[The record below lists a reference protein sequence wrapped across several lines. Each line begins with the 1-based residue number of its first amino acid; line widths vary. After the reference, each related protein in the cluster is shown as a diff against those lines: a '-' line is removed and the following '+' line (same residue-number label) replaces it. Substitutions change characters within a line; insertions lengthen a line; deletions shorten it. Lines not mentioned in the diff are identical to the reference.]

1 MSRAGQIEL
10 IHLEPTA
17 AVVLGRT
24 VAAAELASLIEHGI
38 GRVSAAVTAA
48 QVPTAG
54 APFVRFVDLGEPLQV
69 DIGIPLSGP
78 HSVPTLR
85 ATVLPGGDAASTWL
99 EGGLHR
105 LIEGVERLLDDVDRT
120 PSGSPWAEILPRSG
134 QATPAIHLVC
144 PVEAE

>member
-10 IHLEPTA
+10 VHLQPTA

-24 VAAAELASLIEHGI
+24 VGVAELAPSIERGI
-38 GRVSAAVTAA
+38 ERVRAAVTAA

-54 APFVRFVDLGEPLQV
+54 APFVRLVELGDPLQV

-85 ATVLPGGDAASTWL
+85 ATVLPGGDAAAMWL
-99 EGGLHR
+99 EGGLEN
-105 LIEGVERLLDDVDRT
+105 LIEGVERLLHDVDRT
-120 PSGSPWAEILPRSG
+120 PSGSPWARIMTRSD
-134 QATPAIHLVC
+134 TPAPVIYLLC
-144 PVEAE
+144 PVK